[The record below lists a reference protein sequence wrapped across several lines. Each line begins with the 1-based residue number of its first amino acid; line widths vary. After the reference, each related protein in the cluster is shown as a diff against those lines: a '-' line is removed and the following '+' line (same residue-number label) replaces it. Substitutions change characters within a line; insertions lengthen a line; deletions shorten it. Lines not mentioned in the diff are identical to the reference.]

1 MSSTRAPSQNAPI
14 KYPWWYGGVGGIV
27 ACVATHPL
35 DLAKVRLQTAPLPKP
50 TIFQMVTKI
59 LANESVSGL
68 YSGLTASILR
78 QCTYTMARFGF
89 YEFVKNNFIPAN
101 QLTNTAI
108 LLPVSMLSGAIGGFV
123 GNPADVVNIRMQNDT
138 QLPVE
143 QRRAYRNAF
152 SGITRIIRE
161 ENPKTLFTGLSPNL
175 IRGCLMTASQAVTYD
190 IGKEYMVTKLQM
202 NPSHKKT
209 HFGASLLAS
218 LVATTICSPAD
229 VIKTRIMNAHKNQ
242 ESAVRGM
249 VRAVQKEGVLFLFR
263 GWLPSF
269 VRLGPNTIIIF
280 LTVEQLKKHNIGLRL
295 NQQ

>member
-1 MSSTRAPSQNAPI
+1 MSSSKPSSPTAPI

-50 TIFQMVTKI
+50 TIIQMVNKI
-59 LANESVSGL
+59 LASEGIKGL

-89 YEFVKNNFIPAN
+89 YEFVKNNFIQPD
-101 QLTNTAI
+101 QLTKTSI

-138 QLPVE
+138 QLPIE
-143 QRRAYRNAF
+143 QRRGYKNAF
-152 SGITRIIRE
+152 SGITRIVKE
-161 ENPKTLFTGLSPNL
+161 EGFRKLFTGLGPNL
-175 IRGCLMTASQAVTYD
+175 VRGCLMTASQAVTYD
-190 IGKEYMVTKLQM
+190 VCKNYMVTKMQM
-202 NPSHKKT
+202 DPTQKKT
-209 HFGASLLAS
+209 HFGASLVAS
-218 LVATTICSPAD
+218 LMATTICSPAD
-229 VIKTRIMNAHKNQ
+229 VIKTRIMNAHKHHEN
-242 ESAVRGM
+242 ALTGM
-249 VRAVQKEGVLFLFR
+249 TKAVQKEGLLFLFR

-280 LTVEQLKKHNIGLRL
+280 LTVEQLKKHNIGLNL
-295 NQQ
+295 KQ